1 MDSSSDTLWQLKW
14 AYHVIGA
21 EHKDPVETIKKR
33 YKLLVKQHHPD
44 QFATDPDR
52 QQAATKKLQEINGA
66 YQQIR
71 HAPLRYHISTHPKV
85 QERYERKQQHY
96 QQRAERYEH
105 GQTRRPPPRKPP
117 RPPREFSLFGWAVES
132 VLHFVFGWGLG
143 WMLMFFSILLFGI
156 RRRRAPA
163 EHDFGHLLGNSIG
176 IDADGYASLFIY
188 VPLVIGIIAFI
199 FRNNFWLF
207 LSGRISDMRWWW

>member
-1 MDSSSDTLWQLKW
+1 MDSSPDTLIQLKW
-14 AYHVIGA
+14 SYHVIGA

-44 QFATDPDR
+44 QFATDPDK
-52 QQAATKKLQEINGA
+52 QQTATKKLQEINAA

-132 VLHFVFGWGLG
+132 VLHFVFGWGFG
-143 WMLMFFSILLFGI
+143 FILIFLITFGI
-156 RRRRAPA
+156 RSR
-163 EHDFGHLLGNSIG
+163 HFGLGFDYYGIGHRHYMNWHELG
-176 IDADGYASLFIY
+176 IDRVDLIFVF
-188 VPLVIGIIAFI
+188 VPFSFGILALLL
-199 FRNNFWLF
+199 RNKFWNFW
-207 LSGRISDMRWWW
+207 SGINSHIS